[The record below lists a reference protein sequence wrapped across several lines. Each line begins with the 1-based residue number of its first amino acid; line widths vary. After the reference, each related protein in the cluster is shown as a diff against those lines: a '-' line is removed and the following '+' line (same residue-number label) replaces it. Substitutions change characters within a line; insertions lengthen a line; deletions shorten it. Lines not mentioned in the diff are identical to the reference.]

1 MSEHDEDHKKES
13 NPVGETEASGK
24 KKMSQKKKA
33 GIAGIVILAV
43 LLDIMQRQIMSA
55 TRKLPGR

>member
-13 NPVGETEASGK
+13 KPVWYILW
-24 KKMSQKKKA
+24 
-33 GIAGIVILAV
+33 GI
-43 LLDIMQRQIMSA
+43 DIMQRQIMSA